1 MTFLYMGLRKT
12 TRTQETCKAQNQGL
26 SPLEEIFMQPLTYS
40 EIVNFEPRIKEAE
53 ALARELTGSP
63 TYGPWYQQVKPAF
76 KFLVGIMSKHAD
88 PRLRT
93 SEAYDAV
100 YRYLLAIYES
110 QPTDGVMPPPVASP
124 ASPSQ
129 SDEGKRICPF
139 CGQDK
144 RDAESCGGPMIQV
157 AGRVYERVRLGQE
170 SGNRWE
176 EFDFCPE
183 CGVSHGGLHHPGCD
197 IEECP
202 RCRTQ
207 YLSCDCGGE
216 DDGPGGPEAIPVMM
230 TCEVRQ

>member
-1 MTFLYMGLRKT
+1 
-12 TRTQETCKAQNQGL
+12 
-26 SPLEEIFMQPLTYS
+26 MQPLTYAD
-40 EIVNFEPRIKEAE
+40 IVALEPRILEAE
-53 ALARELTGSP
+53 ALAQEYAGCP
-63 TYGPWYQQVKPAF
+63 TYGLWYSAVKPAF

-93 SEAYDAV
+93 SESYDTV
-100 YRYLLAIYES
+100 YRNLRAIYEA
-110 QPTDGVMPPPVASP
+110 QPTDGIMPPPVAAP
-124 ASPSQ
+124 ASPS
-129 SDEGKRICPF
+129 SDPGQRICPA
-139 CGQDK
+139 CGQDM

-157 AGRVYERVRLGQE
+157 AGRVYERVRFGQE

-207 YLSCDCGGE
+207 YLSCDCAEE
-216 DDGPGGPEAIPVMM
+216 DDGFGGPEAIPVM
-230 TCEVRQ
+230 TACEVKQ